1 MVEDEECDSMEHVPR
16 GGAVKRVDGVGGTRA
31 GPQEEEGNAALVDAF
46 VGGEETQADER
57 GEPVVYGG
65 CGGGNRSAGV
75 GDINGVSCVGYGI
88 GGVGGVGDINGVG
101 CVGYGIGDV
110 CGSGVDY

>member
-65 CGGGNRSAGV
+65 CGGGGGNRSAGV
-75 GDINGVSCVGYGI
+75 GDINGGVISVGI
-88 GGVGGVGDINGVG
+88 GGVGVINGVG